1 MEIRIAP
8 MKEADLSQVMAI
20 EQKSFADP
28 WTLQSFYREIQENPY
43 SRYLVAYRQERLV
56 AYIGGWLITDQLHIT
71 NLAVDPQERGNGLAK
86 KLLDELVRLSRK
98 EGINKATLE
107 VRVSNDAAINL
118 YRKNG
123 FAIVGRRPKY
133 YINNQEDA
141 LIMWKEYQ
149 DAGG

>member
-1 MEIRIAP
+1 MEIRIGP
-8 MKEADLSQVMAI
+8 MKEVDLTQVMAI

-56 AYIGGWLITDQLHIT
+56 AYIGGWLINDQLHIT

>member
-1 MEIRIAP
+1 MEIRIGP
-8 MKEADLSQVMAI
+8 MKEADLTQVMAI

>member
-1 MEIRIAP
+1 MEIRIGP
-8 MKEADLSQVMAI
+8 MKEADLTQVMAI

-71 NLAVDPQERGNGLAK
+71 NLAVEPQERGNGLAK

>member
-1 MEIRIAP
+1 
-8 MKEADLSQVMAI
+8 MKEADLTQVMAI

-71 NLAVDPQERGNGLAK
+71 NLAVDPQDRGNGLAK

>member
-1 MEIRIAP
+1 MEIRIGP

-71 NLAVDPQERGNGLAK
+71 NLAVEPQERGNGLAK

>member
-1 MEIRIAP
+1 
-8 MKEADLSQVMAI
+8 MKEADLTQVMAI

>member
-1 MEIRIAP
+1 MEIRIGP
-8 MKEADLSQVMAI
+8 MKEADLTQVMAI
-20 EQKSFADP
+20 EQKSFVDP

>member
-1 MEIRIAP
+1 
-8 MKEADLSQVMAI
+8 MKEADLTQVMAI
-20 EQKSFADP
+20 EQKSFVDP

>member
-1 MEIRIAP
+1 

-71 NLAVDPQERGNGLAK
+71 NLAVEPQERGNGLAK